1 MDKQEL
7 IKKIENEHLI
17 VIVRGVKNDDLI
29 PMAEAMYKGGVR
41 LIEITYAA
49 DGKIPAETTAEGIR
63 MLKEHFGD
71 RMHVGAGTVL
81 SAHQVDLTRAAGG
94 EFIISP
100 DTNTEVISR
109 TCELGLVSIPGAL
122 TPTEAQAAHLAG
134 ADFVKLFPIDALGPA
149 YIRAICAPLSHI
161 RFLAV
166 GGVNEENMSDF
177 FRAGACG
184 FGIGSSIVNR
194 PLIEQGRFEE
204 ITKITK
210 DFISALRKA
219 VQ

>member
-1 MDKQEL
+1 MNKQEL

-29 PMAEAMYKGGVR
+29 PRAQAMYDGGVR
-41 LIEITYAA
+41 LIEITYSA

-81 SAHQVDLTRAAGG
+81 TTHQVDLTRAAGG

-100 DTNTEVISR
+100 DANPAVISH
-109 TCELGLVSIPGAL
+109 TAASGLVSIPGAL

-134 ADFVKLFPIDALGPA
+134 ADFVKLFPIDALGPS
-149 YIRAICAPLSHI
+149 YVRAICAPLSHI

-166 GGVNEENMSDF
+166 GGVNEKNMNDF

-184 FGIGSSIVNR
+184 FGIGSSLVNK
-194 PLIEQGRFEE
+194 PLIEQGRFDE
-204 ITKITK
+204 ITRITEK
-210 DFISALRKA
+210 FVAALREATK
-219 VQ
+219 